1 MEQNNKKKGYLSPNA
16 EIVEL
21 AEDVVT
27 GSTSMDWGWGGLV
40 LEQHCP

>member
-1 MEQNNKKKGYLSPNA
+1 MEQFGKKGYPSLFV

-27 GSTSMDWGWGGLV
+27 GSVSIEWGWDVEEGDGF
-40 LEQHCP
+40 ES